1 MNNILEP
8 QENKFSQY
16 PLSSNEIRLLS
27 EIGFMAASLGLAQPA
42 TRIFQ
47 GLKILRPDQ
56 PFIFIGLAL
65 AHMLVGS
72 WSEAVYILRDEGLRI
87 IPDSHE
93 LQLYLSLVL
102 FASQQPSHGER
113 ILSSLLESSVL
124 DNAELDLA
132 FSIKNKISGQ
142 ITNLNLS
149 KPGPVV
155 DLQIKTELISS

>member
-1 MNNILEP
+1 MNNILEA
-8 QENKFSQY
+8 QKIKYSQY
-16 PLSSNEIRLLS
+16 PLSSKEIRLLS
-27 EIGFMAASLGLAQPA
+27 EVGFMAASLGLAQPA

-47 GLKILRPDQ
+47 GLKTLRPDQ

-72 WSEAVYILRDEGLRI
+72 WTEAVYILRDEGLRI

-102 FASQQPSHGER
+102 FASQQPSQGER
-113 ILSSLLESSVL
+113 ILSALLANGVL

-132 FSIKNKISGQ
+132 FSIKNKINGQ
-142 ITNLNLS
+142 ITNLNLP
-149 KPGPVV
+149 KPALIV
-155 DLQIKTELISS
+155 DLQTKAEVVSP